1 VFERAHKWI
10 QGRARPREL
19 RLYEDWAKVV
29 DLDRPGAWIAD
40 SELDEFIEVI
50 CARHNCDRDMLER
63 RLESSRRSTA
73 GQRQERNPSLAGT
86 YACYS
91 HSWSPYFR
99 GQLIRGEFSIAQQQ
113 GSQGLLACYSE
124 RLPTSRLHL
133 EGRLEVTGRAMHL
146 DLRETDGN
154 AHMLFCLFSPTPPAS
169 VLAGFMCGATI
180 IDPDAQPSVTRMVM
194 VRLPGPSMRLRSA
207 DAYLPPQASVAA
219 DLASLGLPIPNLAAV
234 DHGVGGFLAGG
245 QGGGLDQVA
254 PTFLQGVDRPVQSD
268 LARRRDGDAGACRR
282 GLVSGQQIGEGP
294 LRSRAVM
301 SALRSSARRQ
311 LSGSLE
317 SAWPAETGGNGS
329 ISVKPIAPSH
339 STACEGSIN
348 ESGHGRQELFDRR
361 RFRRRQNRDV

>member
-1 VFERAHKWI
+1 VARDIDRKLRVTAALLGAVTAKDLAAAFRRANPATSFDVERAHKWI

-19 RLYEDWAKVV
+19 RLYEDWVKVV

-40 SELDEFIEVI
+40 CELDEFIGVI
-50 CARHNCDRDMLER
+50 CARHNCDRGMLER

-73 GQRQERNPSLAGT
+73 GQRQERDLSFTGT

-91 HSWSPYFR
+91 HAWSPYFR
-99 GQLIRGEFSIAQQQ
+99 GQLIRGEFSIAQRP

-133 EGRLEVTGRAMHL
+133 EGPLAVTGRAMHL

-169 VLAGFMCGATI
+169 VLAGLMCGATI

-207 DAYLPPQASVAA
+207 DAYLPPQASVAG

-254 PTFLQGVDRPVQSD
+254 PPSYRALID
-268 LARRRDGDAGACRR
+268 LFNPIWLAGATAM
-282 GLVSGQQIGEGP
+282 QE
-294 LRSRAVM
+294 RARE
-301 SALRSSARRQ
+301 A
-311 LSGSLE
+311 
-317 SAWPAETGGNGS
+317 
-329 ISVKPIAPSH
+329 
-339 STACEGSIN
+339 
-348 ESGHGRQELFDRR
+348 
-361 RFRRRQNRDV
+361 

>member
-1 VFERAHKWI
+1 VARDIDRKLRVTAALLGAVTAKDLAAAFRRANPATSFDVERAHKWI

-40 SELDEFIEVI
+40 CELDDFIEVI
-50 CARHNCDRDMLER
+50 CARHNCDRDMLKR
-63 RLESSRRSTA
+63 RLESSRRPMA
-73 GQRQERNPSLAGT
+73 GQREERNPSLAGT

-91 HSWSPYFR
+91 HAWSPYFR

-234 DHGVGGFLAGG
+234 DHGVGEFLAGN
-245 QGGGLDQVA
+245 QSGGLNQV
-254 PTFLQGVDRPVQSD
+254 D
-268 LARRRDGDAGACRR
+268 LHSYRTLIDLFNPIWLAGATAMR
-282 GLVSGQQIGEGP
+282 GRVGE
-294 LRSRAVM
+294 A
-301 SALRSSARRQ
+301 
-311 LSGSLE
+311 
-317 SAWPAETGGNGS
+317 
-329 ISVKPIAPSH
+329 
-339 STACEGSIN
+339 
-348 ESGHGRQELFDRR
+348 
-361 RFRRRQNRDV
+361 